1 MTIEQR
7 EAVIEE
13 TERIVSNFF
22 GNMFS
27 AEEITESIINNVVE
41 DIDETADWS
50 SFEDDEICPDDVLIA
65 VRRIFYNKITYID

>member
-7 EAVIEE
+7 ESVIEE

-27 AEEITESIINNVVE
+27 AEEITESIINDVVE

-65 VRRIFYNKITYID
+65 VRRTLYNRITYID